1 MENLYW
7 HNMNHDFFFTKVRWP
22 NFLAHFGKKKPKT
35 ILHCTLC
42 YCKERQKKEQVSEKE
57 KQKKGESK
65 KRNAETKLKENGNT
79 KIQKF
84 PRLRNKA
91 SRRKKERKIHLFS
104 GKRKRSYNIQI
115 FFSFTSFPPF
125 LSGDTPFDSGNS
137 KTSDLSPEKKL
148 SELSRHNFHK
158 QNYRRL
164 TKLILVRASM
174 VICQLSA

>member
-1 MENLYW
+1 MRFFNYFLKLDDLIFFETINECFSIEIFTIIWKISIGTTLTTI
-7 HNMNHDFFFTKVRWP
+7 FFFTKVRWP
-22 NFLAHFGKKKPKT
+22 NFQAHFGKKKPKT

-91 SRRKKERKIHLFS
+91 SRRKKERFIYFLGRGKGRIIFRYFS
-104 GKRKRSYNIQI
+104 HS
-115 FFSFTSFPPF
+115 PPS
-125 LSGDTPFDSGNS
+125 LPFYLETHPLIPETQ
-137 KTSDLSPEKKL
+137 KHPIRVPEK
-148 SELSRHNFHK
+148 RCPN
-158 QNYRRL
+158 
-164 TKLILVRASM
+164 
-174 VICQLSA
+174 